1 MESKSTLQKI
11 NVTAT
16 SDMHGLRLDKALA
29 LIEDVGTRSRASH
42 LIDASAVL
50 LNGKIAKASV
60 SVKEGDQIEITL
72 PEPVPTELQPYDLK
86 LDILFEDD
94 DLIVINK
101 PAGLVVHPAA
111 GHAHDTL
118 VNALIAHTEDLS
130 MKFGEE
136 RPGIVHRLDKE
147 TSGVIVIAKNDKAH
161 ESLTA
166 QFKERS
172 THRIYYAVAIGTAR
186 TLSSGTIKSFLARHP
201 TDRKRYASVLDD
213 ERRPYV
219 DKDDP
224 PSLGKWAVTHYEVLN
239 RKSGLSYLKLKLET
253 GRTHQ
258 IRVHL
263 SENGLPIAG
272 DVLYGADKKT
282 KNIEARETQESIRGL
297 NRFLLHAAELGFTH
311 PRTQERMFFQ
321 QDWPEDILTLIKK
334 WGLR

>member
-1 MESKSTLQKI
+1 MENNKSSQKLS
-11 NVTAT
+11 VTAT
-16 SDMHGLRLDKALA
+16 ADMHGLRLDKALA
-29 LIEDVGTRSRASH
+29 LIEEVGTRSRASH
-42 LIDASAVL
+42 LIETSSVL
-50 LNGKIAKASV
+50 LNGKIAKAST
-60 SVKEGDQIEITL
+60 SVKENDLIEISL

-86 LDILFEDD
+86 LDVLFEDE

-118 VNALIAHTEDLS
+118 VNALLAHTDDLS

-147 TSGVIVIAKNDKAH
+147 TSGVIVVAKNDKTH
-161 ESLTA
+161 EALTA

-172 THRIYYAVAIGTAR
+172 THRIYFAVCIGTSR
-186 TLSSGTIKSFLARHP
+186 TLSGTFKSFLARHP
-201 TDRKRYASVLDD
+201 VDRKRYASVLGDD
-213 ERRPYV
+213 RRPLQ
-219 DKDDP
+219 DQEDP
-224 PSLGKWAVTHYEVLN
+224 PLTGKWAVTHFEVLN

-272 DVLYGADKKT
+272 DALYGADKKI
-282 KNIEARETQESIRGL
+282 KNVEARVIQEDIRSL
-297 NRFLLHAAELGFTH
+297 PRFLLHAAELAFTH
-311 PRTQERMFFQ
+311 PRTQERMSFKK
-321 QDWPEDILTLIKK
+321 DWPEDIRQLLDK
-334 WGLR
+334 WGL